1 MTSDELKR
9 LRELHEKRFTDDRAL
24 RVFDRTADMAFPYLL
39 DTAERLSKIERLV
52 GELRT
57 AEQQRLRESGDTTG
71 DSPTLA
77 GSTRPTCS
85 ASACAASSLMRR
97 GWHFTD

>member
-9 LRELHEKRFTDDRAL
+9 LRELMDKPCDGAELIEFSEFL
-24 RVFDRTADMAFPYLL
+24 RKLPWLL
-39 DTAERLSKIERLV
+39 DQVERLHGIERLV

-77 GSTRPTCS
+77 GLNKIL
-85 ASACAASSLMRR
+85 AVN
-97 GWHFTD
+97 